1 VFRDLWLGSSVL
13 DAAGLAAQGYA
24 VGPLP
29 VFYHHG
35 FFIE

>member
-1 VFRDLWLGSSVL
+1 VL

-29 VFYHHG
+29 VFHHHG